1 METNIKDEKPGAES
15 EKKKRFKRFIL
26 GLVTI
31 LPIALFVGFLIWA
44 YSLIKNSVSW
54 IGSLIIGYVD
64 LPVWVVN
71 VLSFFVLL
79 FLIWFVGFLMDE
91 KILGDKLREIF
102 HPIIEKIPILN
113 YLVKITNQIFN
124 TLSKKNSLKETVLLP
139 FGPIH
144 VVGFVTSEHPEKLEK
159 DLGNPNL
166 VSVFVPTTPNPTNG
180 ILGVADKN
188 KLKHSEMSIPEGVS
202 FVISMGTAVESTND
216 ENKEQIGET
225 P

>member
-1 METNIKDEKPGAES
+1 METNIKDEKPGVES

-44 YSLIKNSVSW
+44 YSLIKYSVSW

-79 FLIWFVGFLMDE
+79 FLIWLVGFLMDE
-91 KILGDKLREIF
+91 KILGDKLRGIF

-113 YLVKITNQIFN
+113 YLVKITNQVFH
-124 TLSKKNSLKETVLLP
+124 TLSRTNS
-139 FGPIH
+139 
-144 VVGFVTSEHPEKLEK
+144 
-159 DLGNPNL
+159 
-166 VSVFVPTTPNPTNG
+166 
-180 ILGVADKN
+180 
-188 KLKHSEMSIPEGVS
+188 
-202 FVISMGTAVESTND
+202 
-216 ENKEQIGET
+216 
-225 P
+225 